1 METTTPNTPRIHPT
15 HQSTL
20 GGNDCTAR
28 APGAHRARTT
38 PTAHGRLSRLLLVGT
53 LAACTSSSRAQ
64 AEPLVVM
71 EGANAKPGIV
81 TSWSSSGK
89 KVTLT
94 VRKDAN
100 ATAVAKTITDET
112 GAKAKVTGDKI
123 LVIGKTEEELL
134 NAMSQVDFGG
144 DPTLL
149 AAASF
154 KSDGFDS
161 GSSLRAKKTADMAK
175 LMKDQSHS
183 LKGKVTDI
191 QYGKFPETIL
201 AIRVLR
207 GPTGELAKTI
217 RKGATLKFRPALKK
231 KGEITDFT
239 DETTQQNASGW
250 YLEKGDTVEIRV
262 GKSSQ
267 DVFEAELI
275 TR

>member
-1 METTTPNTPRIHPT
+1 METSTRTPF
-15 HQSTL
+15 
-20 GGNDCTAR
+20 TAR
-28 APGAHRARTT
+28 TLTVKSRMP
-38 PTAHGRLSRLLLVGT
+38 RLLLIAA
-53 LAACTSSSRAQ
+53 LAACSSSTRAH

-71 EGANAKPGIV
+71 EGAQAKPGVV

-123 LVIGKTEEELL
+123 LVIGKTEDELL
-134 NAMSQVDFGG
+134 SAMSQVDFGG

-183 LKGKVTDI
+183 LKGRVAGI
-191 QYGKFPETIL
+191 QYGKFPETVL
-201 AIRVLR
+201 AIQVLR
-207 GPTGELAKTI
+207 GPTGALAKTI
-217 RKGATLKFRPALKK
+217 RKGATLKFKPMLKK
-231 KGEITDFT
+231 KGEAIDFG

-250 YLEKGDTVEIRV
+250 YLEKGDTVEIRI
-262 GKSSQ
+262 GTATQ
-267 DVFEAELI
+267 DVFEAELV